1 MLNVTCTCALK
12 IQYICNLN
20 DQKKKKKNENIKE
33 GKKADNF
40 LTLSRYIHVFST
52 NFLVLGT

>member
-20 DQKKKKKNENIKE
+20 DQKKKKKIENIKQ
-33 GKKADNF
+33 GKKP
-40 LTLSRYIHVFST
+40 R
-52 NFLVLGT
+52 

>member
-20 DQKKKKKNENIKE
+20 DQKKKKKIENIKQ
-33 GKKADNF
+33 GKKNPIIF
-40 LTLSRYIHVFST
+40 SLSLGIYMY
-52 NFLVLGT
+52 LVRTF